1 MKIMK
6 NALLLLAGGKGKRYG
21 GGLPKQYR
29 QINNQNFIEYF
40 LSNVSLS
47 QFSIVVIVSDLN
59 LLKKD
64 IKKIKI
70 LLNNT
75 KLEIVKPGK
84 NRQSSSFNGL
94 KKLKNYEPKNVLIHD
109 AARPLC
115 SNNLIKKIIK
125 TLSKYDTAIPYVE
138 FNDRKINSSN
148 KDYNENI
155 KFIQTPQGFRY
166 NLIYRAHLKNK
177 DKNFKDDSSLIT
189 EDNKKIKFIK
199 GEKSN
204 LKITYKEDIVFFKQF
219 KQTIFRSGIGFD
231 IHKIDYNTKK
241 GLKLCG
247 VNIPHPKLI
256 GHSDADVGYHSI
268 CDSIFGALSMKDI
281 GYYFPNNEKKWKN
294 VNSKKFIIYA
304 KKKLTEKKF
313 FVVNLDIN
321 FICEKPNINKYSS
334 KMINEISKL
343 LDIPKKII
351 SIKATT
357 NEKLGFIGDGEGIA
371 AETIVQISNEKL
383 Y

>member
-148 KDYNENI
+148 KEYNGNL

-199 GEKSN
+199 GEKTN

-268 CDSIFGALSMKDI
+268 CDSILGALSMKDI
-281 GYYFPNNEKKWKN
+281 GYYFNNKNKKWKN
-294 VNSKKFIIYA
+294 ANSSLFIKFCSNQLINNGYKII
-304 KKKLTEKKF
+304 
-313 FVVNLDIN
+313 NLDIN
-321 FICEKPNINKYSS
+321 FICEEPNIRNLS
-334 KMINEISKL
+334 KKMKKNLSKL
-343 LDIPKKII
+343 LKMSLKNI

-357 NEKLGFIGDGEGIA
+357 NEKISFIGNKEGIA
-371 AETIVQISNEKL
+371 AESIVQITNV
-383 Y
+383 